1 MLLMDQIQ
9 PLWWYVIW
17 VYVIQDFTVYRCIST
32 PPPFQMDL
40 RMKCPFVILLTKNL
54 KHQNTPWNT
63 LSPSPRLHKLLHGI
77 GDTVIFLSLKP
88 AFRHGRRILFDNT
101 SRHHSQQGAE
111 NEVKKRTPQAILQE
125 IYQIARLVEKTSN
138 KKVRFLKGGN

>member
-1 MLLMDQIQ
+1 MS
-9 PLWWYVIW
+9 VRNTG
-17 VYVIQDFTVYRCIST
+17 FYRCIST

-111 NEVKKRTPQAILQE
+111 NEVKKTYSSSNPSGNLSNCSPCRKDKQQKGTIFEGGQ
-125 IYQIARLVEKTSN
+125 LVQKT
-138 KKVRFLKGGN
+138 